1 MIYVDIKQA
10 YTPVKTMFEKAL
22 RVFNIESL
30 KTSIKENEAKLQQ
43 SDVWS
48 NPEVSS
54 KLAQEIKEDK
64 DNLEKISHWK
74 ELISDIETLF

>member
-1 MIYVDIKQA
+1 MIYVEIRQA

-22 RVFNIESL
+22 KVFNIESL
-30 KTSIKENEAKLQQ
+30 KNSIQSNEAKLQQ

-48 NPEVSS
+48 NPEISS

-64 DNLEKISHWK
+64 DNLEKIARMGN
-74 ELISDIETLF
+74 ISKRY